1 MTTTKT
7 KVMNGR
13 DSVKVAV
20 VQKSPKFLDRNA
32 SIDRAVAAILEAGAA
47 GAELIAFPEVWLA
60 GYPFWT
66 EGWDTQ
72 VGQFVGARQ
81 IFHDAA
87 ILVPSADTHRLGA
100 AARQANAH
108 VVIGVNE
115 IDPRPGCQTIY
126 NTMLFFNRDGTLMG
140 RHRKLMPTYTE
151 RMYWGHGDASDLL
164 TFDTD
169 IGRISGLVCGENLMS
184 LVRSAIMGKG
194 ADFHVAIFPGSF
206 KLTGPRL
213 QEPTTTGDFWGYH
226 AARAHALEA
235 GAFVLLAS
243 GLQDPADIDPS
254 FPFHNAMNIDWANG
268 GSAVFSPLTTP
279 LVGPVFDTQT
289 ILYADCPAVMI
300 KATKAIV
307 DSLGHYSRPDI
318 LRLQIRDGAGGWST
332 VPPMSRED
340 FTQAADANEVSVDA
354 VAEAAAAG
362 GLPVS

>member
-1 MTTTKT
+1 
-7 KVMNGR
+7 MNGR

-20 VQKSPKFLDRNA
+20 VQKSPKFLNRDV

-72 VGQFVGARQ
+72 ASQFVAAQ
-81 IFHDAA
+81 TIFHDAA
-87 ILVPSADTHRLGA
+87 ILVPSDDTDRIGE
-100 AARQANAH
+100 AARRANAN
-108 VVIGVNE
+108 VVMGVNE

-126 NTMLFFNRDGTLMG
+126 NTILFFNRHGKLMG
-140 RHRKLMPTYTE
+140 RHRKLMPTFME
-151 RMYWGHGDASDLL
+151 RMYWGRGDASDLA

-184 LVRSAIMGKG
+184 LVRSAIIGKG
-194 ADFHVAIFPGSF
+194 ADFHVACFPGSF
-206 KLTGPRL
+206 SLEGPRL
-213 QEPTTTGDFWGYH
+213 QEPTAAGNFWGYH

-235 GAFVLLAS
+235 GAFTLLAS
-243 GLQDPADIDPS
+243 GIQDPADIDPS
-254 FPFHNAMNIDWANG
+254 FPFHGNMNIDWANG
-268 GSAVFSPLTTP
+268 GSAIIAPLSLDLAP
-279 LVGPVFDTQT
+279 PVFNTQT
-289 ILYADCPAVMI
+289 IIYADCPAVMI
-300 KATKAIV
+300 KAVKAIV

-318 LRLQIRDGAGGWST
+318 LRLQIRDGGGGWST

-340 FTQAADANEVSVDA
+340 FTRAADAHEVSVDA

-362 GLPVS
+362 GLPVD